1 MSAKRPEKDRGTSPD
16 APPPDKLIP
25 FLTAPSLAVR
35 AGRAAGVGGLSF
47 LVAWYLS
54 YLFLPEGFLKPGP
67 GGVGSAAGG
76 ALVAAAILAGNLL
89 VRIKGLPGGYL
100 AAAWGF
106 LYAGIQAGTN
116 SFRVP
121 YSARITPTFRVFSR
135 GIVYEMAAWA
145 ILAAASCGW
154 ALFEMDRLGAGF
166 KRTGSRADRTE
177 LAAAAAGILILAAAL
192 ALEAA
197 GILPS

>member
-1 MSAKRPEKDRGTSPD
+1 MSAKNRENGREKKPDSPAPDR
-16 APPPDKLIP
+16 LVP

-35 AGRAAGVGGLSF
+35 IARVAGTGGLVF
-47 LVAWYLS
+47 LVAWYVS
-54 YLFLPEGFLKPGP
+54 YLFLPEGFLKSGP
-67 GGVGSAAGG
+67 AGRFAAGG

-89 VRIKGLPGGYL
+89 VRLRGLPAGYL

-106 LYAGIQAGTN
+106 LYAGILAGTN
-116 SFRVP
+116 SFGVP
-121 YSARITPTFRVFSR
+121 YSVRITPTFRVFSR
-135 GIVYEMAAWA
+135 GIIYEMAAWA

-154 ALFEMDRLGAGF
+154 AFFELDRPGSGF
-166 KRTGSRADRTE
+166 RRTESRALRAE

-197 GILPS
+197 GILPA

>member
-1 MSAKRPEKDRGTSPD
+1 MSAKHLDKDRGTNPGT
-16 APPPDKLIP
+16 PPPDKLVP
-25 FLTAPSLAVR
+25 FLTAPGLAAR
-35 AGRAAGVGGLSF
+35 TARAAGVGGLSF

-54 YLFLPEGFLKPGP
+54 YLFLPEGYLRPDP
-67 GGVGSAAGG
+67 TGVGAGG
-76 ALVAAAILAGNLL
+76 AVVAAVILAGNALA
-89 VRIKGLPGGYL
+89 RIKGLPAGYL

-106 LYAGIQAGTN
+106 LYAGVLAGTN

-121 YSARITPTFRVFSR
+121 YSVRIAPTFRIVSR

-166 KRTGSRADRTE
+166 KRAEPRASRTE
-177 LAAAAAGILILAAAL
+177 RATAVLGVLILAAAL

-197 GILPS
+197 GILPA